1 MNESMSSTNADDLE
15 SKCEVLIL
23 YTSEAHEWAMYLQ
36 QVLKSHKFHRRSILL
51 YALSSADLLH
61 QYNFVHFQRCKCV
74 VLLLSGVFLDM
85 MHEQNLQRAL
95 QGLLQPP
102 HRVVVLFCGVG
113 EEDLPKDAFTDWS
126 SWRKIFAEDEALTYA
141 STIMAAVTD
150 SRQAEAACAN
160 EAAAVEPP
168 LAVTAAVEPPLAV
181 SAAVEPP
188 LAVTAAV
195 EPPLAV
201 TAAVEPPLAVSAAVE
216 PPLAVTAAVEP
227 PLAVT
232 AAVEPPLAVTLED
245 ASGEAADPE
254 SVHEERSG
262 VEVNPS
268 KQLTCLTVQP
278 SRVQCEKRE
287 KLFIVLTAKV
297 GAGGS
302 GPEVEFSSEKG
313 GAKRLGGT
321 VENEYTIS
329 VNAPEM
335 PAGLVSL
342 TLYTGQTRLAL
353 MPVTY
358 YTCMGEVSR
367 YLEQAADP
375 LTFICQAFNLTSNA
389 AESVDEI
396 LNESLKSKMPESGL
410 QLFGVTQIETD
421 NMSANERDEEIPTL
435 LHFAAKYGLK
445 KLTTTLLHCPG
456 ALQAYS
462 VMNKHGDYPNTLAEK
477 SGFGDLRRFMDD
489 FVETADM
496 LKSHLEDT
504 VNTDG
509 DVYEAMSN
517 NSQDMMMKYS
527 GSSEDIYE
535 SMLKLDPD
543 CAEDLYEAMST
554 VDVNPEEA
562 LLRTFFQAKP
572 QAPGQ
577 HAINLN
583 LHSGEEQRDGPLHV
597 EEEEENPY
605 NLCPEDIYDMVDTKS
620 TYNPAI
626 VNRPPA
632 PVPRPES
639 GLDPEKRVTYISR
652 VFSDKDLSRNSTVE
666 AGYPAARPAVEAPAS
681 TYDPYAGMKTPGQR
695 QLISLQERVKV
706 GEISVDEAVQEFK
719 AWQFDH
725 ERRAS
730 SLRYQQENLK
740 KLRDSITRRHKERD
754 KTGKDHYEISAPLQR
769 NLYWSSNLECGV
781 YESSPR
787 FSAPPPPPV
796 HSIQR
801 GSWKTGSTSS
811 TSSTDSNRLST
822 FSCSSGTEPEFEDAV
837 ESLPPRPPRPSDPLP
852 VVPPPRVPP
861 RIPERVP
868 EAVSERYIACPTR
881 ALPLRPTS
889 RDRDLAPP
897 VPRRQR

>member
-1 MNESMSSTNADDLE
+1 MRERLAKYRE
-15 SKCEVLIL
+15 EAEVNQR
-23 YTSEAHEWAMYLQ
+23 EAQRSRKTWYDQ
-36 QVLKSHKFHRRSILL
+36 QARHRELL
-51 YALSSADLLH
+51 PG
-61 QYNFVHFQRCKCV
+61 QK
-74 VLLLSGVFLDM
+74 VLLLLPSSTSKLLAKWQGPYTILRRMGPVTYEPGRTTLISHSIRLKDGRPIRQRPYRVPQKLVGRLNDEVRKMLELGVI
-85 MHEQNLQRAL
+85 EPSNS
-95 QGLLQPP
+95 
-102 HRVVVLFCGVG
+102 
-113 EEDLPKDAFTDWS
+113 EWS
-126 SWRKIFAEDEALTYA
+126 SPVVIVPKKDDSLRICIDFRKLNAVSEFDAYPMPRIDDLLEKIGAANFITTLDLCKGYWQVEPPLAVT
-141 STIMAAVTD
+141 AAVD
-150 SRQAEAACAN
+150 
-160 EAAAVEPP
+160 PP
-168 LAVTAAVEPPLAV
+168 LAVTAAVEPPF
-181 SAAVEPP
+181 
-188 LAVTAAV
+188 
-195 EPPLAV
+195 
-201 TAAVEPPLAVSAAVE
+201 
-216 PPLAVTAAVEP
+216 
-227 PLAVT
+227 
-232 AAVEPPLAVTLED
+232 AVTLED

-297 GAGGS
+297 SAGAS

-375 LTFICQAFNLTSNA
+375 LKFICQAFNFTSNA

-597 EEEEENPY
+597 EEEEEEENPY

-754 KTGKDHYEISAPLQR
+754 KTGKDRDYEISAPLQR